1 MSMEIKAKNNSI
13 VLQLL
18 FGGCLVAERELLFA
32 EDEGIHIGRFYVLS
46 ERSISYDKPEFT
58 SESRVLS
65 MDLQAFSRP
74 AGYIASRY
82 VTSEPTYYLPGTA
95 PLNKE
100 CRTTRLSDIMALKQF
115 AWVSLVNPAEVVIE
129 AQEFWRCFVSR

>member
-1 MSMEIKAKNNSI
+1 MSTEIKAKTNSI
-13 VLQLL
+13 ILQLL

-32 EDEGIHIGRFYVLS
+32 EDEGIHIGRFHVMG
-46 ERSISYDKPEFT
+46 ERSISYDKPEFIP
-58 SESRVLS
+58 ENRVLS

-95 PLNKE
+95 PLNKT

-115 AWVSLVNPAEVVIE
+115 AWVPLVNPSEVIPE
-129 AQEFWRCFVSR
+129 AQEFWRCFISR

>member
-1 MSMEIKAKNNSI
+1 MEIKAKNNSI

-32 EDEGIHIGRFYVLS
+32 EDEGIHIGRFYVMG
-46 ERSISYDKPEFT
+46 ERIISYDRLEFT
-58 SESRVLS
+58 PESRVFS
-65 MDLQAFSRP
+65 MDLQAFSKP
-74 AGYIASRY
+74 AGYIASQY
-82 VTSEPTYYLPGTA
+82 VTSAPTYYLPGTA